1 MGRGRSWVP
10 SSWDGWDGLRERER
24 SLVLLA
30 QRHGVQ
36 TKFKDA
42 LGATH
47 RASEDTLLAVL
58 AGLGVAVSSAEDAPQ
73 ALLDQTVARWRRVL
87 EPVTLV
93 RASPTRVSL
102 RVTMRVPAAAHGP
115 VAVTIAWE
123 EGGAWGPLPVDPVRV
138 ATTRVAGDAYQE
150 WRLVLPMMRIPL
162 GYHRLT
168 VEVMG
173 IAADTLVIAPPGRAA
188 PGPVEPALGLFCPP
202 YALADRGQ
210 PMGSYDAL
218 GHLAEWAD
226 QAPAF
231 VATLPLLP
239 TWLEGQAADASP
251 YRPITRLFWSEA
263 YLAGEPAAGVVRR
276 GGAGAIDWRAVGRA
290 RREALEQ
297 AWRTGSDVAPDD
309 ATRDYAAFR
318 AYYDAH
324 PTPWSRWPE
333 PARGGRIPPGA
344 VSAERAQFYAYAAR
358 SAEGAMRQWTAAG
371 RGPLLD
377 FPVGVHPA
385 GYDVWRW
392 RHLFA
397 RDMSMGSPP
406 DALSSVGQRWDMPP
420 LVPSQLREDGYR
432 YWRRALRTHL
442 QMAGVLRLDHV
453 MGLHRLLWIPQGAT
467 AQEGVYVQ
475 YPADELYAVLTLESH
490 RAGTPVVGEDLG
502 NVPAVVR
509 RTMAMR
515 DIHRLVVVHP
525 GRPGSQEEPPA
536 QSLVTTGTHD
546 MPMFAAMWA
555 ALDPGVQASWRLWLG
570 LSPTAGPAEVHRAT
584 MAWLAGTGAAWLV
597 VNLEDWWLEPRAPN
611 QPGTASS
618 ENWSRRASRTLEE
631 VLGDPDLLI
640 WLKALAARRGGVV
653 PAAADPVAARPR
665 P

>member
-1 MGRGRSWVP
+1 MP
-10 SSWDGWDGLRERER
+10 SSWDGEDGLRERER

-36 TKFKDA
+36 TKYKDA

-47 RASEDTLLAVL
+47 RASEDALVAVL
-58 AGLGVAVSSAEDAPQ
+58 AGLGAPVSRAEDAAH
-73 ALLDQTVARWRRVL
+73 ALGDQLVARWRRVL

-102 RVTMRVPAAAHGP
+102 RVAMRVPAAASGP
-115 VAVTIAWE
+115 VWVTIAWE
-123 EGGAWGPLPVDPVRV
+123 EGGVLGPVAVDPVLV

-150 WRLVLPMMRIPL
+150 WRLVLPMMHIPL
-162 GYHRLT
+162 GYHRLS

-173 IAADTLVIAPPGRAA
+173 LTAETLLIAPPGRAA
-188 PGPVEPALGLFCPP
+188 PGPSEPAVGVFCPP
-202 YALADRGQ
+202 YALAASGE

-218 GHLAEWAD
+218 GRLSEWAA

-231 VATLPLLP
+231 YATLPLLP
-239 TWLEGQAADASP
+239 TWLDGEAADASP

-263 YLAGEPAAGVVRR
+263 YVAEPSAAGGRTR
-276 GGAGAIDWRAVGRA
+276 GQPGAIDWPAVGQA
-290 RREALEQ
+290 RRAALEQ
-297 AWRTGSDVAPDD
+297 AWRAGADGAVDEA
-309 ATRDYAAFR
+309 ARDYAAFR
-318 AYYDAH
+318 ACYEAH
-324 PTPWSRWPE
+324 RTPWTQWPE
-333 PARGGRIPPGA
+333 PMRSGHIPAGA
-344 VSAERAQFYAYAAR
+344 VPAERVQFYAYAAR
-358 SAEGAMRQWTAAG
+358 RAEAAMRQWTARG
-371 RGPLLD
+371 RGPMLD

-397 RDMSMGSPP
+397 RDISMGAPP
-406 DALSSVGQRWDMPP
+406 DALSRVGQRWDMPP
-420 LVPSQLREDGYR
+420 WVPSQLREDGYQ
-432 YWRRALRTHL
+432 YWRQALRAHL
-442 QMAGVLRLDHV
+442 HLAGVLRLDHV
-453 MGLHRLLWIPQGAT
+453 MGLHRMLWVPRGAT
-467 AQEGVYVQ
+467 AQEGVYVH
-475 YPADELYAVLTLESH
+475 YPAEELYAVLALESH

-515 DIHRLVVVHP
+515 GLHRLVVVRP
-525 GRPGSQEEPPA
+525 GRPGSQEEPPP

-555 ALDPGVQASWRLWLG
+555 ALDPAVQASWCAWLG
-570 LSPTAGPAEVHRAT
+570 LAAGAAPQDVHRAT
-584 MAWLAGTGAAWLV
+584 TEWLAGTGAAWLV

-611 QPGTASS
+611 QPGTPSQQ
-618 ENWSRRASRTLEE
+618 NWSRPASRTLED
-631 VLGDPDLLI
+631 VLADQDLLA
-640 WLKALAARRGGVV
+640 WLQALAARRAGRL
-653 PAAADPVAARPR
+653 PARPPEEAQLAGRPR